1 MCVYDRLTSQHVD
14 HFRSEKKPIYL
25 HRNGVVLIIYLFIYF
40 FLSFPPLVTQDTQ
53 SDCVWINNCTKIEN
67 RAESQLT
74 LAPFTSHFLSLV
86 PRRETE
92 DTDKP
97 KTRDKLDSDADGV
110 LLL

>member
-14 HFRSEKKPIYL
+14 HVWSEKNLIYL
-25 HRNGVVLIIYLFIYF
+25 YRNEVLIRYLFIYF
-40 FLSFPPLVTQDTQ
+40 SLSFPHLVTQDTQ

-86 PRRETE
+86 PQRETE

-97 KTRDKLDSDADGV
+97 KTRDKLDSDADRV

>member
-1 MCVYDRLTSQHVD
+1 ML
-14 HFRSEKKPIYL
+14 
-25 HRNGVVLIIYLFIYF
+25 LFLLDIS
-40 FLSFPPLVTQDTQ
+40 LSISCSLSSLYLVTQDTQ

-67 RAESQLT
+67 KAKSQLT

-92 DTDKP
+92 DTNKP
-97 KTRDKLDSDADGV
+97 KTRDKLDSDVDGV